1 MATITPL
8 RPDARVA
15 PVAALLPQ
23 PTVEAQ
29 QAIRRRRFVM
39 ASASYLAGIPLL
51 FLAHA
56 LGFVELLP
64 VVAVIAVVVA
74 INASLYLLFR
84 TGLNLRFA
92 DPSLTWPQII
102 AATTMVMAS
111 AYMLDADRGAALVLC
126 PVLLTFGMFRFTTRQ
141 MMAASG
147 LVLAAYSAMVLLL
160 LAFKPDRVD
169 LAAEGFRL
177 AVLACV
183 LPCFALAGGKISEM
197 RRRLRKSNED
207 LGSALATIRQLATHD
222 TLTGLANRALFT
234 ESLNRALARAD
245 RHGWPVALLFM
256 DLDRF
261 KNLNDTLGHQLG
273 DEALKEAARRLNSC
287 IRESDVSARL
297 GGDEF
302 VLLVEEYAGPTVL
315 IEIAER
321 ILAAIYQPLALGG
334 HEINLSVSI
343 GICTYPAD
351 ARDAGALLSNADIAL
366 YQAKEQGRNRFRFY
380 SPRNNAHTVERLA
393 LETGLRYA
401 IERNELVLLYQPK
414 IGIASGR
421 IVGVEA
427 LVRWQHPELGLLR
440 PDRFIPLAEE
450 TGLISPIGLWV
461 LRTACAQARA
471 WREAGMPMP
480 VAVNLS
486 ARQFHDGRLVADI
499 AAILA
504 AAGLEPGDL
513 ELEITES
520 TVMENPEQAVTLMD
534 ELRRLGV
541 RLAMDDFGIGYSSIG
556 HLKRFP
562 IDSLKLDR
570 TFVRDLPDDMN
581 DVAIT
586 RAVIAMAH
594 ALSILVVAEGVEH
607 EAQLALLRTEGCDEY
622 QGYFCQPPLTEG
634 ELVRFV
640 RASGTFA
647 SSGAGN
653 LPMPRP
659 PRVPQRAEDRSDA
672 AVRRVADGDTVIPF
686 TRGNR

>member
-1 MATITPL
+1 MATPSSL
-8 RPDARVA
+8 LPDLRVA
-15 PVAALLPQ
+15 PAGPPASTS
-23 PTVEAQ
+23 TVEAQ
-29 QAIRRRRFVM
+29 QAVRRRRFYM
-39 ASASYLAGIPLL
+39 ASASYLAGVPLL
-51 FLAHA
+51 LLAYA
-56 LGFVELLP
+56 LGFVALAPALAIIAAVL
-64 VVAVIAVVVA
+64 VV
-74 INASLYLLFR
+74 NAGFYLLIR
-84 TGLNLRFA
+84 AGGNLRFA

-102 AATTMVMAS
+102 AASTMVMAS
-111 AYMLDADRGAALVLC
+111 AYALDADRGAALVLC

-141 MMAASG
+141 FMAAAG
-147 LVLAAYSAMVLLL
+147 LVLAGYAGVVLLL
-160 LAFKPDRVD
+160 LAFKP
-169 LAAEGFRL
+169 AATSVPAEAFRI

-183 LPCFALAGGKISEM
+183 LPCFAFAGGKISEM
-197 RRRLRKSNED
+197 RARLRKSNEE
-207 LGSALATIRQLATHD
+207 LGAALATIRRLATHD
-222 TLTGLANRALFT
+222 TLTGLPNRALFT
-234 ESLNRALARAD
+234 ESLNRALARAE
-245 RHGWPVALLFM
+245 RHGWRLALFFM

-261 KNLNDTLGHQLG
+261 KNLNDTLGHHLG
-273 DEALKEAARRLNSC
+273 DEALKEAARRLSSC
-287 IRESDVSARL
+287 LRDSDLSARL

-302 VLLVEEYAGPTVL
+302 VLLVEEYEGPTVL

-380 SPRNNAHTVERLA
+380 SPRHNAHTVERLA
-393 LETGLRYA
+393 LEAGLRYA
-401 IERNELVLLYQPK
+401 IERDELVLLFQPK
-414 IGIASGR
+414 VAIATGR
-421 IVGVEA
+421 IAGVEA

-450 TGLISPIGLWV
+450 TGLIAPIGLWV
-461 LRTACAQARA
+461 LRTACASARA
-471 WREAGMPMP
+471 WREAGMPLP

-486 ARQFHDGRLVADI
+486 ARQFHDGRLVADV

-504 AAGLEPGDL
+504 AAALEPGDL

-520 TVMENPEQAVTLMD
+520 TVMQNPEQAVTLMD
-534 ELRRLGV
+534 ELGRLGV

-570 TFVRDLPDDMN
+570 TFVRDLPDDPN

-594 ALSILVVAEGVEH
+594 ALSIRVIAEGVEQ
-607 EAQLALLRTEGCDEY
+607 EAQLDLLRGEGCDEY
-622 QGYFCQPPLTEG
+622 QGYLCQPPLTED

-647 SSGAGN
+647 ATGTGRVPA
-653 LPMPRP
+653 
-659 PRVPQRAEDRSDA
+659 PRVPYRVEDRPGTN
-672 AVRRVADGDTVIPF
+672 VRPLRGGGETVVPF
-686 TRGNR
+686 TRGGR